1 MSLNPVYRSCSW
13 MTYELRG
20 KYSAFCYHQHFQKA
34 DYSSSIPDVSKGKP
48 TTDIVPCVFG
58 N

>member
-1 MSLNPVYRSCSW
+1 

-34 DYSSSIPDVSKGKP
+34 DYSSSILDVSKGKP